1 MQAKSRALH
10 EFGATFLG
18 PALHVYAESIE
29 AESNGH
35 LPVCLA
41 REGWCFHRLLSRLQ
55 RESSIDLENTPVYLR
70 VSRTLLFR
78 AMLGSPVIMPMA
90 LSNEF
95 AGSILDLMRKR
106 FGLQLHEI
114 FSALPIELLRF
125 NCELPKDQALVYEW
139 LSPHLKALESLVSP
153 TRKALIAYLRRSGLM
168 DEEKR
173 PLMLDLGYSGTI
185 QKILTHVLERD
196 TAGLYFIAT
205 KPGETEV
212 GDHQALLKGVFHE
225 GVGWRSG
232 CTMLDRSLLFECLL
246 TAPHGQM
253 VDIRQKSSGEFE
265 YFYGREAATQRHFQ
279 DLKTVFDGAIDHVIR
294 CRHHGVT
301 YSRTDV
307 QDLYEV
313 FATKPNCIPHDVWHL
328 FSVDDDITGNGI
340 VNPMQMFAI

>member
-18 PALHVYAESIE
+18 PALHVYAEAIE
-29 AESNGH
+29 SSGADH

-41 REGWCFHRLLSRLQ
+41 REGWCFHRLLKRLQ
-55 RESSIDLENTPVYLR
+55 RDHAIDLPRDPVYLR

-78 AMLGSPVIMPMA
+78 AMLGSETITRMA
-90 LSNEF
+90 LGNDFS
-95 AGSILDLMRKR
+95 GSVLDLMRKR

-125 NCELPKDQALVYEW
+125 NCELPKDKDTVFEW
-139 LSPHLKALESLVSP
+139 LSPHLKALTNVVSP
-153 TRKALIAYLRRSGLM
+153 TRRALTAYLERSGLT
-168 DEEKR
+168 DPHVR

-185 QKILTHVLERD
+185 QKILTHTLKRD
-196 TAGLYFIAT
+196 TSGLYFIAT
-205 KPGETEV
+205 KPGETAV

-253 VDIRQKSSGEFE
+253 VDMRQKSNGEFE

-279 DLKTVFDGAIDHVIR
+279 DLKTVFDGAIDHVIM
-294 CRHHGVT
+294 CRRHGVT
-301 YSRTDV
+301 YTRGDV

-328 FSVDDDITGNGI
+328 FNVDDDIAGNGMI
-340 VNPMQMFAI
+340 NPMQMFAI